1 MINEQEYD
9 SEIYKVKL
17 VRIIRL
23 DWKKLILVNE
33 KFYILLPDFNIFN
46 RKILHEI
53 TKKWKVLKYNI
64 NAII

>member
-1 MINEQEYD
+1 M
-9 SEIYKVKL
+9 
-17 VRIIRL
+17 
-23 DWKKLILVNE
+23 
-33 KFYILLPDFNIFN
+33 YILLPDFNIFN